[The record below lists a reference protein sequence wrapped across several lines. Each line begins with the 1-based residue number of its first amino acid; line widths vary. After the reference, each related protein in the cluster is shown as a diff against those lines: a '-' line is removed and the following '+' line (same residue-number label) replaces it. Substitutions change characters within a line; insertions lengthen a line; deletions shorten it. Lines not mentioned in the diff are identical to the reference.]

1 MGRKEKYWYLRPRQ
15 LGSIPVKD
23 LWVTACLKREEQW
36 LQPSVM
42 KDGCKH
48 IGTATWHP
56 TQQSGKLFQAELL
69 WMTYYTPSYLSSTSQ
84 AQESLYGWSSRLY
97 FLYGSSKMMFLKFTF
112 ISLKSFL
119 ASSFLTFLWHYLCA
133 DSISFEQYH
142 LCYTDYRTYV
152 YFKQYVFKRDGFP
165 SYVAPQKWSFPIYS
179 MHADCIA
186 KTACQGYW
194 EPRYC
199 DPIQMC
205 YVCKSAVANKK
216 ARMKLL
222 CCLILL
228 TFESLL
234 LTVLV

>member
-1 MGRKEKYWYLRPRQ
+1 
-15 LGSIPVKD
+15 
-23 LWVTACLKREEQW
+23 
-36 LQPSVM
+36 
-42 KDGCKH
+42 
-48 IGTATWHP
+48 
-56 TQQSGKLFQAELL
+56 
-69 WMTYYTPSYLSSTSQ
+69 MTYYTPSYLSSTSQ

-119 ASSFLTFLWHYLCA
+119 ASSFLMVLWHYLCA
-133 DSISFEQYH
+133 DSISFEQHH

-152 YFKQYVFKRDGFP
+152 YFKWDGFP
-165 SYVAPQKWSFPIYS
+165 SYIAPQKWSFPIYS
-179 MHADCIA
+179 MHADRIA

-194 EPRYC
+194 KPRYC
-199 DPIQMC
+199 DSIQMC

-234 LTVLV
+234 LMVLV